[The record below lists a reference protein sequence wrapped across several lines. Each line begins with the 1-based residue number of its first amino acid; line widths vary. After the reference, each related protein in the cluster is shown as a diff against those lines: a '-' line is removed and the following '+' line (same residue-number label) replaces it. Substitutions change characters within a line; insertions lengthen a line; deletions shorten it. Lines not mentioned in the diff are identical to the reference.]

1 MNTKILKTLLIYI
14 ALTQPALFAQTYVE
28 TFDVTDIMEKPY
40 TPQQY
45 RPYSDEEIEREAEMV
60 ASANGHTNQKDAV
73 ITSTS
78 YVNWTKNSFT
88 SDVSLDV
95 EKAGIPMPSG
105 KATSVRKIEVNLPI
119 LVKDPL
125 LSLYVDDSKTLND
138 LVLDGTVTL
147 ENITRIVDNARRTP
161 SVFAEGGSN
170 LLTKHSIDLRNIS
183 SSLVK
188 HEKPYTQ
195 SQPIDSISSR
205 KYTGIVLDA
214 RGTLDVQGEF
224 TKSRVYPCLFPKVWN
239 EEMDLVYEKN
249 MVNVQ
254 TAKKD
259 GIEYNSRSD
268 LIEDY
273 NGRAGKDPLWLSEK
287 KVSGIHP

>member
-105 KATSVRKIEVNLPI
+105 KAT
-119 LVKDPL
+119 
-125 LSLYVDDSKTLND
+125 
-138 LVLDGTVTL
+138 
-147 ENITRIVDNARRTP
+147 
-161 SVFAEGGSN
+161 
-170 LLTKHSIDLRNIS
+170 
-183 SSLVK
+183 
-188 HEKPYTQ
+188 
-195 SQPIDSISSR
+195 
-205 KYTGIVLDA
+205 
-214 RGTLDVQGEF
+214 
-224 TKSRVYPCLFPKVWN
+224 
-239 EEMDLVYEKN
+239 
-249 MVNVQ
+249 
-254 TAKKD
+254 
-259 GIEYNSRSD
+259 
-268 LIEDY
+268 
-273 NGRAGKDPLWLSEK
+273 
-287 KVSGIHP
+287 